1 MTNVVATQ
9 KRTVVTTQE
18 KKGLGVQSLILI
30 AVLLAAGAVL
40 KLTVS
45 SFLTFAGMKPNFMI
59 AMYCLAIILTRP
71 KIYQAAIIGILT
83 GLISQIPM
91 LNATPLVNIPS
102 EFVGALVCGV
112 LLAAFIRIAPKNFSL
127 QNVIFPL
134 IITFISTAFSGYTFA
149 LIVGSVMNGLPVAA
163 VFATYAV
170 MVVGTASMN
179 CALVAILTPVLKK
192 VLKLV

>member
-1 MTNVVATQ
+1 MRKMTNVAATQ

-83 GLISQIPM
+83 GQIPM

-112 LLAAFIRIAPKNFSL
+112 LLAAFMRIAPKNFGL
-127 QNVIFPL
+127 QNVVFPL

-192 VLKLV
+192 ALKLV

>member
-1 MTNVVATQ
+1 MNYSNHTRKERPWRSKSYPYRGVAGGRRSAKAYGFQLSHFCRHET
-9 KRTVVTTQE
+9 E
-18 KKGLGVQSLILI
+18 LHDCN
-30 AVLLAAGAVL
+30 VLLGHHSYATKNLSGGHYRY
-40 KLTVS
+40 S
-45 SFLTFAGMKPNFMI
+45 YGP
-59 AMYCLAIILTRP
+59 Y
-71 KIYQAAIIGILT
+71 
-83 GLISQIPM
+83 SQIPM

-112 LLAAFIRIAPKNFSL
+112 LLAAFMRIAPKNFSL
-127 QNVIFPL
+127 QNVVFPL

-179 CALVAILTPVLKK
+179 CVLVAILTPVLKK
-192 VLKLV
+192 ALKLV

>member
-1 MTNVVATQ
+1 MTDVAVAQ
-9 KRTVVTTQE
+9 KRTVATAQE

-59 AMYCLAIILTRP
+59 SMYCLAIILTRP
-71 KIYQAAIIGILT
+71 KMYQAAIIGLIT

-102 EFVGALVCGV
+102 EFVGALVCGI
-112 LLAAFIRIAPKNFSL
+112 LLAAFMRIAPKNFSL
-127 QNVIFPL
+127 QNAVFPL
-134 IITFISTAFSGYTFA
+134 VITFIATVFSGYTFA
-149 LIVGSVMNGLPVAA
+149 LIVGSAMNGLPVVA

-170 MVVGTASMN
+170 MVLGTATMN
-179 CALVAILTPVLKK
+179 CVLVAILTPILKK
-192 VLKLV
+192 ALKLA

>member
-112 LLAAFIRIAPKNFSL
+112 LLAAFMRIAPKNFGL
-127 QNVIFPL
+127 QNVVFPL

-179 CALVAILTPVLKK
+179 CALVAILTSVLKK
-192 VLKLV
+192 ALKLV

>member
-1 MTNVVATQ
+1 MSEAVARKRNVVTS
-9 KRTVVTTQE
+9 QE

-71 KIYQAAIIGILT
+71 KVYQAAIIGIIT

-102 EFVGALVCGV
+102 EFAGALVCGI
-112 LLAAFIRIAPKNFSL
+112 LLAAFMRIAPKNFSL
-127 QNVIFPL
+127 QNVVFPL
-134 IITFISTAFSGYTFA
+134 IITFVATVVSGYTFA
-149 LIVGSVMNGLPVAA
+149 LIVGSVMNGLPVVA

-170 MVVGTASMN
+170 MVLGTAVMN
-179 CALVAILTPVLKK
+179 CILVAILTPILKK
-192 VLKLV
+192 A

>member
-1 MTNVVATQ
+1 MSEAVARKRNVVTS
-9 KRTVVTTQE
+9 QE

-71 KIYQAAIIGILT
+71 KVYQAAIIGIIT

-91 LNATPLVNIPS
+91 LNATPLDNIPS
-102 EFVGALVCGV
+102 EFAGALVCGI
-112 LLAAFIRIAPKNFSL
+112 LLAAFMRIAPKNFSL
-127 QNVIFPL
+127 QNVVFPL
-134 IITFISTAFSGYTFA
+134 IITFVATVVSGYTFA
-149 LIVGSVMNGLPVAA
+149 LIVGSVMNGLPVVA

-170 MVVGTASMN
+170 MVLGTAVMN
-179 CALVAILTPVLKK
+179 CILVAILTPILKK
-192 VLKLV
+192 ALKLA

>member
-1 MTNVVATQ
+1 MTEAVASQ
-9 KRTVVTTQE
+9 KRTVVASQE
-18 KKGLGVQSLILI
+18 ERGLSVQNLILI

-71 KIYQAAIIGILT
+71 KVYQAAIIGLIT

-102 EFVGALVCGV
+102 ELVGALVCGI
-112 LLAAFIRIAPKNFSL
+112 LLAVFMRVAPKNFSL
-127 QNVIFPL
+127 QNVVFPL
-134 IITFISTAFSGYTFA
+134 IITFIATVFSGYTFA
-149 LIVGSVMNGLPVAA
+149 LIVGSAMNGLPVVA

-170 MVVGTASMN
+170 MVLGTAAMN
-179 CALVAILTPVLKK
+179 CVLVAILTPILKK
-192 VLKLV
+192 ALKLA